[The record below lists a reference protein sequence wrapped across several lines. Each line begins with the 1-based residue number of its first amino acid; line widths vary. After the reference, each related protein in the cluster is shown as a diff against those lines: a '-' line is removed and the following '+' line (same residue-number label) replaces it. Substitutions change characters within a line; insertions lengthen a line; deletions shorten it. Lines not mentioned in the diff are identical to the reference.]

1 MPKLRDKYDTLRL
14 QATRPAPGGNVVPIG
29 AARPSTTDQRVAAG
43 LDLAA
48 RLRAQE
54 AAQ

>member
-14 QATRPAPGGNVVPIG
+14 QATRSAPGGNVVPIG
-29 AARPSTTDQRVAAG
+29 AARPSTTDQRVAEG
-43 LDLAA
+43 MSLAA